1 MPISDAQSKEERLY
15 LLQKLFEQP
24 GRRLRT
30 YEIAEKLGV
39 SDDTAKRYIAE
50 LSTTGRLPLRKDG
63 QFWILAEYAR
73 IEHLQVHLSV
83 AEATALYVAGRLL
96 SQIHDERN
104 RHVLLAL
111 TKLVEALPAP
121 LQLPQRAVVDT
132 AMQRQQ
138 GQEDRSQIFE
148 AIAMGWANRRKVRLR
163 YSPPKKRTFECSFSP
178 YLLEPS
184 GIGRTIYAIGQS
196 DPPNALRTYKLE
208 RIEQAT
214 ITEEPFLIPEDF
226 DGPALLARAW
236 GVMYGDEELVEVRLR
251 FSHAVTKRVRETLWH
266 PTQTITQTSEGCE
279 WSALIGDTLEIE
291 NWIRGW
297 GADCEVLAP
306 QNLREKIIVNVRQ
319 AARMYRIAFGNTKH
333 TDPTKLDE
341 EVFNSFFG
349 E

>member
-1 MPISDAQSKEERLY
+1 MPLSDAQSKEERLY

-24 GRRLRT
+24 GRKLRT

-39 SDDTAKRYIAE
+39 SDDTAKHYIDE
-50 LSTTGRLPLRKDG
+50 LSRTGRLPLRKDG

-121 LQLPQRAVVDT
+121 LQLPQRAVVDA

-138 GQEDRSQIFE
+138 GQEDRSQIFG

-163 YSPPKKRTFECSFSP
+163 YAPPRKRTFECSFSP

-184 GIGRTIYAIGQS
+184 GIGRTIYAIGWS

-214 ITEEPFLIPEDF
+214 VTEEPFLIPEDF
-226 DGPALLARAW
+226 DGPALLARAC
-236 GVMYGDEELVEVRLR
+236 
-251 FSHAVTKRVRETLWH
+251 S
-266 PTQTITQTSEGCE
+266 
-279 WSALIGDTLEIE
+279 
-291 NWIRGW
+291 
-297 GADCEVLAP
+297 
-306 QNLREKIIVNVRQ
+306 
-319 AARMYRIAFGNTKH
+319 
-333 TDPTKLDE
+333 
-341 EVFNSFFG
+341 
-349 E
+349 